1 MLALHTACFS
11 DFLFWTFQM
20 KTAQPQATH
29 LSLVATN
36 QVTTN
41 QVTTNQ
47 TKQFN
52 HPASHSISIFQAV
65 LGNLQDGFIIAD
77 PAGRIQQ
84 INLPAE
90 RICNLLTAEV
100 SEKNSQLPIE
110 IWQICC
116 AALKRKDVLSFN
128 KIGLDADIIL
138 PDIGTVRIRVQNIS
152 IASVPH
158 LLIVLED
165 RQQTIRNKAL
175 SDAALYGLTDR
186 ETEIWQMRLRGD
198 AYKEISTT
206 LWISVDTVKKHVKN
220 ILAKQR
226 AHLDDMEYSMMA

>member
-1 MLALHTACFS
+1 
-11 DFLFWTFQM
+11 M

-29 LSLVATN
+29 LSLVEIH
-36 QVTTN
+36 QTTES
-41 QVTTNQ
+41 
-47 TKQFN
+47 N
-52 HPASHSISIFQAV
+52 HPAHHSLSILQAV
-65 LGNLQDGFIIAD
+65 LGNLQDGFIITD
-77 PAGRIQQ
+77 PAGSIQQ
-84 INLPAE
+84 INLHAE
-90 RICNLLTAEV
+90 RICNLLNAEAN
-100 SEKNSQLPIE
+100 KKTPQLPAE
-110 IWQICC
+110 LWQICH
-116 AALKRKDVLSFN
+116 AALQRKDVLSFN

-138 PDIGTVRIRVQNIS
+138 PDIGTVRIRVKNIS
-152 IASVPH
+152 IVDKPH

-165 RQQTIRNKAL
+165 RHQTTRNKAL

-226 AHLDDMEYSMMA
+226 AHLDEMEYSMMA